1 MSPLVLVRLRDVE
14 QLFDTV
20 TGLPVHPL
28 VVHAVVVLGPLAA
41 LLAVAYV
48 VVPRWRVG
56 LRWPLVLLAIIAAG
70 SAFVAEQ
77 SGEALEE
84 RLESI
89 GAAPASL
96 GDHVDAGELATKS
109 LLALLVVVLITVF
122 GLARARSEGKGRATI
137 ALVLTLAAGG
147 LVGFATVQAGHTGA
161 TAVWSDL
168 IANTDAGGDDSDE

>member
-1 MSPLVLVRLRDVE
+1 ME

-41 LLAVAYV
+41 LLAVTYV

-56 LRWPLVLLAIIAAG
+56 LRWPLVLLSVVAAA

-84 RLESI
+84 RS
-89 GAAPASL
+89 
-96 GDHVDAGELATKS
+96 
-109 LLALLVVVLITVF
+109 
-122 GLARARSEGKGRATI
+122 RRCR
-137 ALVLTLAAGG
+137 
-147 LVGFATVQAGHTGA
+147 
-161 TAVWSDL
+161 
-168 IANTDAGGDDSDE
+168 